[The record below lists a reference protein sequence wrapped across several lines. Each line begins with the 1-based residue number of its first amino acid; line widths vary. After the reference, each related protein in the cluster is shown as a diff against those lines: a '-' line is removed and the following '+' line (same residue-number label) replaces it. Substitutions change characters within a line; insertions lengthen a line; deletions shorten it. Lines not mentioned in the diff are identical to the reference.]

1 MDLRQNL
8 LAAAGTSLVYCGFFA
23 INQYLFSV
31 LSYSTG
37 TNWIF
42 LPSGVRLFA
51 ILLFAQWGALGVILG
66 GVGVVFSQSLSMGD
80 PVTLMG
86 SIALSGL
93 APLLARQICLGY
105 GEFNPDLRGL
115 SSNGLTRLAAI
126 FAAISAGLHQLWFA
140 WRGISDDIAGGLV
153 AMFTGDVLGTLI
165 VLYAAKA
172 VLSMGV
178 RIRGG

>member
-8 LAAAGTSLVYCGFFA
+8 LAAAGTALVYCGFFA
-23 INQYLFSV
+23 INQFLFSA
-31 LSYSTG
+31 LSFSTS
-37 TNWIF
+37 THWIF

-66 GVGVVFSQSLSMGD
+66 GVGIVLSQSLSMGD
-80 PVTLMG
+80 PVTLTG
-86 SIALSGL
+86 AIALSGL
-93 APLLARQICLGY
+93 APLLARQICLGS
-105 GEFNPDLRGL
+105 GELNRELRGL
-115 SSNGLTRLAAI
+115 SSIGLMRVTAI

-140 WRGISDDIAGGLV
+140 WRGISDDIVGGLV

-165 VLYAAKA
+165 VLYAAKT